1 LSHHGVRPAT
11 QGRMLPYNIYILII
25 SISILNISCGVAS
38 KAKRIVNNSNIVK
51 ERDEKYLIT

>member
-1 LSHHGVRPAT
+1 
-11 QGRMLPYNIYILII
+11 MLPYNIYILII